1 MPGADQGSKARAF
14 NRRLQYVKAL
24 ASIMVESK
32 IRATLKQQQVCDVT
46 QDDKPAA
53 AVSHILRLES
63 QDGRGL
69 GVFAAKDIERGEIL
83 FIEQPFAYVCNAE
96 LCMRGSLFQQQ
107 HDQEGMAAFQ
117 REHERTGNDLS
128 PEVVAWS
135 NAQAFYGATGTLGQD
150 AWGTNLVSRASAHVQ
165 APGYLW
171 SQRRLRIFQKA
182 MELEDSV
189 RFIPLRITETHADA
203 SPMPD
208 CHVNESEKP
217 DADHIRLLPPKTNE
231 AFVVGLQSEEGQK
244 LNGDHGPITDH
255 HVNKATGDYRCSV
268 LFEETG
274 VTKRIQRKHL
284 KTFPGVVQTNAFQVD
299 DVDGHDCHALFSLA
313 SRFNHSCVPNAG
325 FLPLRT
331 GSQKTHKKRD
341 DQSSACDGHLVL
353 VAIGKICVGEE
364 ITLDYLGP
372 QDDKSGNS
380 MQNVRNRRSRLAR
393 RYNFVCSCELC
404 TLQDTNSTS
413 PG

>member
-1 MPGADQGSKARAF
+1 MSAMQSCACVGRCSSSSMIRRGWRHSSESMNAPETTCPQRLLPGLTHKHSMVRLVLWGKMHGAQTWFPELLRMF
-14 NRRLQYVKAL
+14 RRL
-24 ASIMVESK
+24 
-32 IRATLKQQQVCDVT
+32 
-46 QDDKPAA
+46 
-53 AVSHILRLES
+53 
-63 QDGRGL
+63 
-69 GVFAAKDIERGEIL
+69 DICGHNGD
-83 FIEQPFAYVCNAE
+83 Y
-96 LCMRGSLFQQQ
+96 
-107 HDQEGMAAFQ
+107 AFS
-117 REHERTGNDLS
+117 RKRWSWRT
-128 PEVVAWS
+128 
-135 NAQAFYGATGTLGQD
+135 
-150 AWGTNLVSRASAHVQ
+150 
-165 APGYLW
+165 
-171 SQRRLRIFQKA
+171 
-182 MELEDSV
+182 

-208 CHVNESEKP
+208 CHVNESEKS

-255 HVNKATGDYRCSV
+255 HVNKVTGDYRCSV

-274 VTKRIQRKHL
+274 VTKRIQRRHL

-353 VAIGKICVGEE
+353 VAIGKICVGKE